1 MAMKVEIQ
9 NGDSGA
15 WAWVISDGWTVSVW
29 PHDHAI
35 LTMHASRGNV
45 QLQGDFA
52 TLAEFGPA
60 LGAVCGFSID
70 AATIRTAI
78 EIGNA
83 ALAARESEAA
93 E

>member
-1 MAMKVEIQ
+1 MKVEIQ

-35 LTMHASRGNV
+35 LTMHASRSNV
-45 QLQGDFA
+45 QLQGGFA
-52 TLAEFGPA
+52 TLAEFGPV
-60 LGAVCGFSID
+60 LGAACGFSID

-78 EIGNA
+78 EIGKA
-83 ALAARESEAA
+83 ALAARESESA